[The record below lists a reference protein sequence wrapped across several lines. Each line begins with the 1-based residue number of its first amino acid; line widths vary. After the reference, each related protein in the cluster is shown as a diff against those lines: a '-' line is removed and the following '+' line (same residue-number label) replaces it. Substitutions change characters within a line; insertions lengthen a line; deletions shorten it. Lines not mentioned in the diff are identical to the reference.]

1 RLMISL
7 VFDIGNSFIKVAVFE
22 AENILWTQRYRQLSE
37 LLLNRILSKF
47 NPVTAIVSS
56 VQNKIFLW
64 ETMLEKQLKT
74 FRFQHQ
80 MANSIKNYYQH
91 PEKLGLDRLAAVAGA
106 HFLYPENSNL
116 VIDAGT
122 CVTYDAVDAA
132 GNYYGGSISP
142 GLKMRFK
149 ALKYYTKKLPLVD
162 AEPGFDRNFGRNT
175 QEAILSG
182 VQNGLRFEA
191 EGFIRK
197 QMEISPETNILLTG
211 GDLNFFDTHLK
222 SSIFAAYVKPEPY
235 LVLKGLNAVIYQQ
248 E

>member
-1 RLMISL
+1 MVNL
-7 VFDIGNSFIKVAVFE
+7 VFDIGNTFAKVAVFE
-22 AENILWTQRYRQLSE
+22 EQHILWTKRYRQITE
-37 LLLNRILSKF
+37 KLLQQILVKF
-47 NPVTAIVSS
+47 KPATAIISS

-64 ETMLEKQLKT
+64 EAVLEKQLKT
-74 FRFQHQ
+74 FRFQYP
-80 MANSIKNYYQH
+80 MAKSIKNHYQQ
-91 PEKLGLDRLAAVAGA
+91 PEKLGLDRLAAVVGA
-106 HFLYPENSNL
+106 HFLYPKNSNL

-122 CVTYDAVDAA
+122 CVTYDLVDAE

-149 ALKYYTKKLPLVD
+149 ALKHYTKKLPLIE
-162 AEPGFDRNFGRNT
+162 AETGFDKVSGNNT
-175 QEAILSG
+175 KEAILSG

-191 EGFIRK
+191 EGFIK
-197 QMEISPETNILLTG
+197 KLTEQDQQTNILLTG

-235 LVLKGLNAVIYQQ
+235 LVLKGLNAVIHQQ

>member
-1 RLMISL
+1 MISL
-7 VFDIGNSFIKVAVFE
+7 VFDIGNTFSKVAVFE
-22 AENILWTQRYRQLSE
+22 EQNILWVKRYRQITE
-37 LLLNRILSKF
+37 KLLQQILNQFK
-47 NPVTAIVSS
+47 PATAIISS

-80 MANSIKNYYQH
+80 MAKSITNHYQQ
-91 PEKLGLDRLAAVAGA
+91 PEKLGLDRLAAVVGA
-106 HFLYPENSNL
+106 HFLYPKNSSL

-122 CVTYDAVDAA
+122 CITYDSVDAE

-149 ALKYYTKKLPLVD
+149 ALKHFTKKLPLIE
-162 AEPGFDRNFGRNT
+162 AEINFAQISGNNT
-175 QEAILSG
+175 QNAILSG
-182 VQNGLRFEA
+182 IQNGLRYEA
-191 EGFIRK
+191 EGFIK
-197 QMEISPETNILLTG
+197 KHAEQQQQTNILLTG

-222 SSIFAAYVKPEPY
+222 NSIFAAYVKPEPY
-235 LVLKGLNAVIYQQ
+235 LVLKGLNAVIHQQ

>member
-1 RLMISL
+1 MTNL
-7 VFDIGNSFIKVAVFE
+7 VFDIGNSFFKVAVFE
-22 AENILWTQRYRQLSE
+22 EENILWTQHYRQITE
-37 LLLNRILSKF
+37 ALLKKILNKF
-47 NPVTAIVSS
+47 NPETAIISS

-64 ETMLEKQLKT
+64 ETLLEKQLRT
-74 FRFQHQ
+74 FRFHYQ
-80 MANSIKNYYQH
+80 MAKSIKNHYQY
-91 PEKLGLDRLAAVAGA
+91 PEKLGLDRLATVIGA
-106 HFLYPENSNL
+106 HLLYPKNSNL

-122 CVTYDAVDAA
+122 CVTYDLVDAE
-132 GNYYGGSISP
+132 GNYDGGSISP

-149 ALKYYTKKLPLVD
+149 ALKYYTKKLPLIE
-162 AEPGFDRNFGRNT
+162 AEAGFDKSFGSNT

-191 EGFIRK
+191 EGFISNQLK
-197 QMEISPETNILLTG
+197 HQPKTNILLTG

-235 LVLKGLNAVIYQQ
+235 LVLKGLNAVIHQQ

>member
-1 RLMISL
+1 MTSL
-7 VFDIGNSFIKVAVFE
+7 VFDIGNTFFKVAVFNE
-22 AENILWTQRYRQLSE
+22 QKLLWTERYRQITETILT
-37 LLLNRILSKF
+37 RILIKF
-47 NPVTAIVSS
+47 KPETAIISS

-64 ETMLEKQLKT
+64 EAMLEKQLKT
-74 FRFQHQ
+74 FRFNYQ
-80 MANSIKNYYQH
+80 MVKSIKNHYQF

-106 HFLYPENSNL
+106 HFLYPKNSNL

-122 CVTYDAVDAA
+122 CVTYDYVDEQ

-149 ALKYYTKKLPLVD
+149 ALKHYTKKLPLIE
-162 AEPGFDRNFGRNT
+162 AEPEFNKNTGNNT

-182 VQNGLRFEA
+182 VQNGLRYEA
-191 EGFIRK
+191 EGFIK
-197 QMEISPETNILLTG
+197 SQAQQHNINILLTG

-235 LVLKGLNAVIYQQ
+235 LVLKGLNAVIHQQ